1 MVGLEEFL
9 GAAELAGE
17 NTHHLWRIVAQ
28 SLRVP
33 HCQVHRHVG
42 AVGGRHHGVEHAHA
56 AVVEAEGLGMPLVDV
71 KQRANVAVA
80 ARSVGIHVGG
90 HPVGITQMVE
100 PREEEQQCHPAVA
113 AGRNDGGHP
122 CRLSSV
128 HRLHQAADG
137 NGRGAVEHKATE
149 MAVEPELEVVAVAQ
163 RGIEAT
169 GVELRVVEQAR
180 RKHVFAAVGIDKTP
194 PLAQAAM
201 AGERTRWPRGIA
213 QYGAATGVF
222 SEYFI
227 GILTHIYRGF

>member
-1 MVGLEEFL
+1 
-9 GAAELAGE
+9 
-17 NTHHLWRIVAQ
+17 
-28 SLRVP
+28 
-33 HCQVHRHVG
+33 
-42 AVGGRHHGVEHAHA
+42 
-56 AVVEAEGLGMPLVDV
+56 
-71 KQRANVAVA
+71 
-80 ARSVGIHVGG
+80 
-90 HPVGITQMVE
+90 
-100 PREEEQQCHPAVA
+100 
-113 AGRNDGGHP
+113 
-122 CRLSSV
+122 
-128 HRLHQAADG
+128 
-137 NGRGAVEHKATE
+137 

-180 RKHVFAAVGIDKTP
+180 RKHVFAAVGIDKAP